1 MTFTAG
7 IDAGTQSVKVVVY
20 DDQARRVVASASAAL
35 ELISGNDGSREQHPD
50 AWTQAVTQCFS
61 AIDSS
66 VRSRIKALAVSG
78 QQHGFVPLDAQ
89 GRVLAP
95 AKLWCDTSS
104 TAECDEIMQAVGG
117 AQRCI
122 ELAGNPILAG
132 YTASK
137 LPWTRNHRP
146 EAYAQLATILLPH
159 DYLNFWL
166 TGEAFCEFGDASGTG
181 WLDVRT
187 RQWSP
192 EMLHAIDPDRD
203 LSPCLPPLVDTAS
216 TSAISTVRA
225 EQLGLANDV
234 VVAVGGGDTM
244 MAAI

>member
-89 GRVLAP
+89 RAREQTRAGFA
-95 AKLWCDTSS
+95 
-104 TAECDEIMQAVGG
+104 TAA
-117 AQRCI
+117 
-122 ELAGNPILAG
+122 
-132 YTASK
+132 
-137 LPWTRNHRP
+137 TRRG
-146 EAYAQLATILLPH
+146 QLDH
-159 DYLNFWL
+159 
-166 TGEAFCEFGDASGTG
+166 G
-181 WLDVRT
+181 
-187 RQWSP
+187 
-192 EMLHAIDPDRD
+192 HA
-203 LSPCLPPLVDTAS
+203 A
-216 TSAISTVRA
+216 
-225 EQLGLANDV
+225 
-234 VVAVGGGDTM
+234 
-244 MAAI
+244 